1 MGLNIKTK
9 NNSDLYIDSCSLS
22 DSFHHPEFS
31 SSSPRKTTS
40 SIRRQHKKATIHQ
53 WLGNSSSQNVSDYN
67 ILLPPSKN
75 TPHTVKKNTDMPNT
89 DMSTTEMPNTD
100 MPNTDMPN
108 TDMPNTDMPTLTTTD
123 MPTLTTRDMLRR
135 DVSCINH
142 FNSSASLTTDKDI
155 SSHSVALHDPQMI
168 QNEVVIPWTIRHFPK
183 LQ

>member
-75 TPHTVKKNTDMPNT
+75 TPHTVKKNTDMPN
-89 DMSTTEMPNTD
+89 
-100 MPNTDMPN
+100 
-108 TDMPNTDMPTLTTTD
+108 
-123 MPTLTTRDMLRR
+123 LTTRDMLRR